1 MAVLAAQRMKI
12 IVITGTVV
20 VGVAVGAAV
29 LPLIGFGAGGVA
41 AGSIAAGIHSGI
53 GNVVAGSLFAITQSF
68 AATGGAAVLA
78 AIGGAVFGFFGWGAS
93 WWMGKSK
100 ETSN

>member
-41 AGSIAAGIHSGI
+41 AGAIAAGIHSGI
-53 GNVVAGSLFAITQSF
+53 GNVAAGSLFAVTQSF

-78 AIGGAVFGFFGWGAS
+78 TIGGVVSGFFGWVAS
-93 WWMGKSK
+93 LWVGKS
-100 ETSN
+100 EEGEH